1 MSAVTARFLF
11 VCGALLGLA
20 SAALGDGI
28 YQRTKDGKTMV
39 WNSDPKP
46 GDVAAWSGDRDRNG
60 YANGFGSV
68 TWYKERQQ
76 AVTGASNSTIYARY
90 FGNMVQG
97 KFDGEVNAH
106 SKGKTAHAIFVDGRR
121 SSHWVAGPAPSRRVA
136 GQLVESAK
144 QERAA
149 EPASAK
155 RSGAAEPEA
164 PAAGPPAH
172 LAATRKAKDR
182 ARRKADIEPP
192 PPAAGPSVRPRYR
205 TSPSN
210 QRTGPTVD
218 VNRPPDRVV
227 PKPAT
232 NKKPKAEDG
241 SLRLLIGPPSS
252 LRKGPIDTA
261 SSVSAKTEATSSPG
275 ANVRLTR
282 EEVIELADAEAR
294 TRGYDPA
301 EYQRAE
307 PQYNASDDTWF
318 LLYDQKPDANGMS
331 ETGKTFGVT
340 VHDKTKGTVFV
351 PRR

>member
-136 GQLVESAK
+136 GQRIESAK
-144 QERAA
+144 QER
-149 EPASAK
+149 
-155 RSGAAEPEA
+155 AAEPEA
-164 PAAGPPAH
+164 PAAGPPLH
-172 LAATRKAKDR
+172 LAAARKDEDR
-182 ARRKADIEPP
+182 ARRKADTEPP

-252 LRKGPIDTA
+252 LRKGPIDTGP
-261 SSVSAKTEATSSPG
+261 SVSAKTEAASSPG

-282 EEVIELADAEAR
+282 EEVIDLADAEAR

-301 EYQRAE
+301 KYQRAE
-307 PQYNASDDTWF
+307 PHYNAADDTWL

-331 ETGKTFGVT
+331 ETGKPFGVT
-340 VHDKTKGTVFV
+340 VHDKTKNVSIIPG
-351 PRR
+351 R

>member
-11 VCGALLGLA
+11 VCGALLALA
-20 SAALGDGI
+20 STALGDGI

-46 GDVAAWSGDRDRNG
+46 GDVAAWSGDRDRDG
-60 YANGFGSV
+60 YANGFGTV

-76 AVTGASNSTIYARY
+76 AVTGASKSTVYARY

-97 KFDGEVNAH
+97 KLDGEVNAH

-121 SSHWVAGPAPSRRVA
+121 NSHWVAGPAPSRRVA
-136 GQLVESAK
+136 GQRIESAK
-144 QERAA
+144 QER
-149 EPASAK
+149 
-155 RSGAAEPEA
+155 AAEPEA
-164 PAAGPPAH
+164 PAAGPPPH
-172 LAATRKAKDR
+172 LAAARKDEDR
-182 ARRKADIEPP
+182 ARRKADTEPP

-205 TSPSN
+205 TSPSD

-232 NKKPKAEDG
+232 NKKPKAEDD
-241 SLRLLIGPPSS
+241 SLRLLVGPPSS
-252 LRKGPIDTA
+252 LRKGPIDA
-261 SSVSAKTEATSSPG
+261 GPSVSAKTEAASSPG

-282 EEVIELADAEAR
+282 EEVIDLADAEAR
-294 TRGYDPA
+294 TRGYDLA

-307 PQYNASDDTWF
+307 PQYNAADDTW
-318 LLYDQKPDANGMS
+318 LVLYDQKPDANGMS
-331 ETGKTFGVT
+331 ETGKPFGVA
-340 VHDKTKGTVFV
+340 VHDKTKNVSIMPG
-351 PRR
+351 R